1 MSPLEM
7 LLKMGKRDGLLK
19 SEKFVFVPEVIR
31 LAGQICTEIHGRITK
46 LGANPMASCG
56 FCAYAGIGATYLWD
70 ADFAAFWKGN
80 IVDQLAKPR
89 GFECMDEYI
98 ASVAGFKFAEIDS
111 HLKMAA
117 VVTMGNTPDAKTEFS
132 KCLTT
137 MFGYGMV
144 IEINKL
150 GLTGER

>member
-1 MSPLEM
+1 M
-7 LLKMGKRDGLLK
+7 LGRYARRFMEESR
-19 SEKFVFVPEVIR
+19 SW
-31 LAGQICTEIHGRITK
+31 GQIPWQAVDSVPMRGLEPRI
-46 LGANPMASCG
+46 CG
-56 FCAYAGIGATYLWD
+56 MRIFT
-70 ADFAAFWKGN
+70 AFWKGN

-98 ASVAGFKFAEIDS
+98 ASVAGFNFAEMDS